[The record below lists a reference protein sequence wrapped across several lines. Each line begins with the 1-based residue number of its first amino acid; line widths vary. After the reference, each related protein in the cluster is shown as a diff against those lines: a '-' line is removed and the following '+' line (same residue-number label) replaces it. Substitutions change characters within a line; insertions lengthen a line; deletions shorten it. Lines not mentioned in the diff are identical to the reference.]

1 MPFQLLYVELIK
13 LMLKTKIRIPLFF
26 IIAIALTNRASA
38 QTDTLKLN
46 FQDAEKQFL
55 QNNLSLLAQKYNVE
69 ASKALIDQAKLWD
82 NPVLSTDQNIYDD
95 GSKKFFYHNSS
106 QGLGQVFVQL
116 SQVITTAGKRG
127 KQVQVA
133 KDDAQVQ
140 EAEFNDLMRNLRYNM
155 QLDFSQ
161 LATLI
166 QQNQVYQNEIAS
178 AGNLVN
184 GIQQSFDAGN
194 TSMKDLVRLKALLFG
209 LQNDMIENSKQIND
223 LETELKT
230 LLQTSETTFVS
241 PIVNN
246 PAPADNAALN
256 IPALIEEAKTNRPDY
271 LSNRYQLNSATHNLA
286 YQKALAAP
294 DITIGAAYDKNSSY
308 AQNYYGLQ
316 IGLPLPFFN
325 RNQGNIKSARY
336 NMMSQETELKDSEAR
351 LKNDVVA
358 AVNEYKLNQ
367 QLFNTQQT
375 DFNEQYDKLFTN
387 MLKSFKD
394 RQIGLI
400 EFVDFFDT
408 YKDTKLKI
416 LQQQYNLQKAIADL
430 NFATGT
436 TVIKP

>member
-1 MPFQLLYVELIK
+1 MKKNL
-13 LMLKTKIRIPLFF
+13 RIPLFCLL
-26 IIAIALTNRASA
+26 AVALSHNANA

-46 FQDAEKQFL
+46 FQDAEQQFL

-69 ASKALIDQAKLWD
+69 ATKALIDQAKLWD
-82 NPVLSTDQNIYDD
+82 NPVLSTDQNIYDS
-95 GSKKFFYHNSS
+95 GSKKFFYHNDG
-106 QGLGQVFVQL
+106 QNLGQVFVQL

-133 KDDAQVQ
+133 KDNAQVQ
-140 EAEFNDLMRNLRYNM
+140 EAQFNDLMRNLRYNL

-161 LATLI
+161 LATLMA
-166 QQNQVYQNEIAS
+166 QNRIYQNEISSAS
-178 AGNLVN
+178 NLVS
-184 GIQQSFDAGN
+184 GIQQSYNAGN

-209 LQNDMIENSKQIND
+209 LQNDMVENSKQIND

-230 LLQTSETTFVS
+230 LLSAKETTFLQPV
-241 PIVNN
+241 V
-246 PAPADNAALN
+246 DNAAGQNVSLN
-256 IPALIEEAKTNRPDY
+256 VQSLIEQAEANRADY
-271 LSNRYQLNSATHNLA
+271 LSNKYQLSSATHNLD

-294 DITIGAAYDKNSSY
+294 DITVGAAYDKNSSY

-325 RNQGNIKSARY
+325 RNQGNIKSAKY
-336 NMMSQETELKDSEAR
+336 AIQSQEATLKDNDAR
-351 LKNDVVA
+351 LKNEVVA
-358 AVNEYKLNQ
+358 AVNQYQLNQ
-367 QLFNTQQT
+367 QLYSSQQT
-375 DFNEQYDKLFTN
+375 DFNGQYDTLFGN
-387 MLKSFKD
+387 MLKSFKE

-408 YKDTKLKI
+408 YKDTKLKM

-436 TVIKP
+436 TIIKP

>member
-1 MPFQLLYVELIK
+1 
-13 LMLKTKIRIPLFF
+13 MLKHLSGIVLACVCTVSLNYT
-26 IIAIALTNRASA
+26 ANA

-69 ASKALIDQAKLWD
+69 SSKALIDQARLWD
-82 NPVLSTDQNIYDD
+82 NPVLGTDQNIYDD
-95 GSKKFFYHNSS
+95 GSKKFFYHNTS
-106 QGLGQVFVQL
+106 QGLGQVYVQL
-116 SQVITTAGKRG
+116 SQVIATAGKRG

-133 KDDAQVQ
+133 KDNAQVQ
-140 EAEFNDLMRNLRYNM
+140 EAEFNDLMRNLHYNL

-161 LATLI
+161 LATLQ
-166 QQNQVYQNEIAS
+166 QQNQVYKNEIS
-178 AGNLVN
+178 AATNLVN
-184 GIQQSFDAGN
+184 GIQQSFNAGN

-230 LLQTSETTFVS
+230 LLQTSETAFVQ
-241 PIVNN
+241 PIV
-246 PAPADNAALN
+246 DYAAGSNDITLS
-256 IPALIEEAKTNRPDY
+256 IPQLIEQAETNRADY
-271 LSNRYQLNSATHNLA
+271 LSNKYQLNSANHNLA
-286 YQKALAAP
+286 YQKALAVP
-294 DITIGAAYDKNSSY
+294 DITIGADYDKNSSY

-325 RNQGNIKSARY
+325 RNQGNIKSAKFSV
-336 NMMSQETELKDSEAR
+336 MSQEATVKDNEAR
-351 LKNDVVA
+351 LKNEVIA
-358 AVNEYKLNQ
+358 AVNEYKMNQ
-367 QLFNTQQT
+367 QLFTTQQT
-375 DFNEQYDKLFTN
+375 DFDTQYDTLFNN
-387 MLKSFKD
+387 MMKSFKE

-416 LQQQYNLQKAIADL
+416 LQQQYNMQKAIADL